1 MGSSP
6 GCGTRSTAADRAA
19 APGCETRSEETT
31 GREAPDRGEQ
41 GRDARPPVFLA
52 PAGELGGDVI
62 VLSGPEGRHGATVR
76 RLTPGERVDVTDGAG
91 NLAECV
97 VTQAGGG
104 MLHLAVRSRRVE
116 PPADP
121 AVVVVQALPKGDRG
135 PLAVELMTEAG
146 VDVIVPWAA
155 QRCVTQ
161 WHGER
166 GERALARW
174 RATAREAAKQSR
186 RARFPEVAG
195 LASTPDV
202 IRAVGSAA
210 LAVLLDPVAASALS
224 TVPLPSSGDLVVI
237 VGPEGGLS
245 PAETAALAGAGA
257 VAAHLGPT
265 VLRTSTAGL
274 VAASVMLSRAGRW

>member
-1 MGSSP
+1 MP
-6 GCGTRSTAADRAA
+6 STAADRAA
-19 APGCETRSEETT
+19 TQGGAAPGREPP
-31 GREAPDRGEQ
+31 GREPPGRGER
-41 GRDARPPVFLA
+41 GPDARPPVFLA
-52 PAGELGGDVI
+52 PPGGLAGDVI
-62 VLSGPEGRHGATVR
+62 VLSGPEGRHAATVR
-76 RLTPGERVDVTDGAG
+76 RLAPGERADVTDGAG
-91 NLAECV
+91 HLAECV
-97 VTQAGGG
+97 VTQASGGV
-104 MLHLAVRSRRVE
+104 LHLAVRSRRAE

-135 PLAVELMTEAG
+135 QLAVELMTEAG

-174 RATAREAAKQSR
+174 RATAREAAKQAR

-195 LASTPDV
+195 LASTQEV
-202 IRAVGSAA
+202 IRAAGSAA
-210 LAVLLDPVAASALS
+210 LAVLLDPGAATALGTVA
-224 TVPLPSSGDLVVI
+224 LPPSGDLVVI

-257 VAAHLGPT
+257 VPAHLGPT

-274 VAASVMLSRAGRW
+274 VAASVVLSRSGRW